1 MSTNP
6 PPPSSRRSLRPI
18 TLAKSASSSQS
29 YEQDPDLAL
38 ALAVS
43 LVNDGKGPSPKLSLT
58 GMKKKK
64 KRQRANSDG
73 KTNHDERDDK
83 VLLHSESI
91 IIGETSKSDLEH
103 ELQAKPILDSHSSV
117 ILPKSLQTT
126 DLFSISTLIPDDV
139 LSQEIESTTEHA
151 NLDLMV
157 DAISNNSRAVD
168 IPLPLVSNK
177 SIIDSSFTGI
187 VPDILSQEF
196 EESAVE
202 ESALLRPDIVSSN
215 EQRLL
220 AYQELCSSYIE
231 VPDIL
236 SQEFEIVTNEESTT
250 IVQHLIPSNERPST
264 QSIIDLSFSGPIDI
278 LSQEFSNHNQSSDEC
293 IVMKEESS
301 TSLSING
308 SLIPQNE
315 KLENRL
321 YPEELN
327 DLDSTSI
334 SISTTTSQN
343 LCLQKTRL
351 STEND
356 VAVSINEESPTSTST
371 SSSSSLDTVTLFGQA
386 LVSRLTQRP
395 RSVRMFAS
403 QHPANSPCED
413 FLYAGSNAEY
423 TPSSTT
429 NSVSPIDLAYIFLVL
444 DGHGGPV
451 AASFGVTHLPGKIF
465 EKTSNAKDTFSV
477 VTGIKEAFEE
487 VDKMYLSTHSN
498 DLNYCKFGSCVNL
511 VLLRKVLLPT
521 TLPIQSSDSIE
532 SKSPSLPRWT
542 IFTANV
548 GDSRSVLSSQWDVT
562 RYGQESLSCLVPS
575 ARSQL
580 IDSRVHNRSADA
592 AGIPS
597 LLAASRISVPD
608 RPVDVI
614 KVVNECETSVVTS
627 VLQERSYGK
636 GNVSSTIYRNKA
648 ECFDLHA
655 KCIAYSVIGDTVS
668 TSSLSPLQIAKEQ
681 CRKMLNTNNTVAI
694 PLSVDH
700 TCANPLEAD
709 DVKARCWDKTPIRPN
724 IFGFNPTFINR
735 GEESLTSTPS
745 SLISR
750 STSLKAGTNGIMS
763 QSPKEY
769 DISMHRVA
777 GSLMVTRALGDHY
790 LKSSLHSPPLFSS
803 GCPYISCEP
812 EVHWRVLQ
820 PQDMF
825 ALMGCDGIWDNV
837 TNAEAIEIVTIA
849 LQNEALQP
857 ILETLNKNLN
867 ELQTEGE
874 DGGTDIGTDTG
885 AETGPEATK
894 HFTTATA
901 ALSDVLLVDTLGSP
915 IPVCLGMSS
924 LPILNSSTSA
934 TDKNNSTV
942 TLGIENI
949 EDVVFGNPAQRI
961 VGASLLVAASRHVE
975 SAKRL
980 WHTNISLEASVS
992 QLLAKSP
999 KVSDPKQKNHRRGI
1013 HDDLS
1018 ALVILLPQFMIDE
1031 NQAADKSCY
1040 KDDTTIE
1047 TIQSCAM
1054 EGVDLFIFSS
1064 PSTRFT
1070 KESIDAQ
1077 LDMRIQSR
1085 SGRTVKGVSD
1095 VEPYVDNSDRLVQ
1108 SQSKSSLLSWLKK
1121 PV

>member
-6 PPPSSRRSLRPI
+6 PPPPPPSRRSLRPI
-18 TLAKSASSSQS
+18 TLAKSASSQT

-83 VLLHSESI
+83 VLYSESI
-91 IIGETSKSDLEH
+91 IIGETSRSDLEH
-103 ELQAKPILDSHSSV
+103 ELRAQPILDSHSSV
-117 ILPKSLQTT
+117 ILPESLQTT
-126 DLFSISTLIPDDV
+126 DLFSDSTLIPDDV
-139 LSQEIESTTEHA
+139 LSQEIMTTTE
-151 NLDLMV
+151 LSIDPMV
-157 DAISNNSRAVD
+157 DAISNDNRVVD
-168 IPLPLVSNK
+168 LPFPLVSKK

-196 EESAVE
+196 EESAVDE
-202 ESALLRPDIVSSN
+202 FALLRPDIISPN
-215 EQRLL
+215 EQGLL
-220 AYQELCSSYIE
+220 AYQEICSSYIE
-231 VPDIL
+231 APDIL
-236 SQEFEIVTNEESTT
+236 SQEIDVITKDESAAT
-250 IVQHLIPSNERPST
+250 VQQLIPSTVQQLIPSNERPST
-264 QSIIDLSFSGPIDI
+264 QSIIDLSFSGPLDI
-278 LSQEFSNHNQSSDEC
+278 LSQEFNNHNQSTDEC
-293 IVMKEESS
+293 IMMKEESTS
-301 TSLSING
+301 TSISING
-308 SLIPQNE
+308 SIIPQNE
-315 KLENRL
+315 KLETRL
-321 YPEELN
+321 YTEELLN
-327 DLDSTSI
+327 EFDSTST
-334 SISTTTSQN
+334 SSQN

-356 VAVSINEESPTSTST
+356 VAVSINEQSSTSS
-371 SSSSSLDTVTLFGQA
+371 SSSSSLDTVTLFGRA

-413 FLYAGSNAEY
+413 FVYAGSNAEY

-429 NSVSPIDLAYIFLVL
+429 THSVSPIDLTYIFLVL

-465 EKTSNAKDTFSV
+465 DKTNNAKDTFSV

-487 VDKMYLSTHSN
+487 VDKLYLATHSS

-521 TLPIQSSDSIE
+521 TLPIQSSSDSLE

-614 KVVNECETSVVTS
+614 KVVNECETSVITS
-627 VLQERSYGK
+627 VLQEHSYGRDK
-636 GNVSSTIYRNKA
+636 VSSTISRNKA

-681 CRKMLNTNNTVAI
+681 CRKMLRTNNTVAI

-735 GEESLTSTPS
+735 GEESLTSTTS

-750 STSLKAGTNGIMS
+750 SSSLKAGTSGIMS
-763 QSPKEY
+763 QPPREY

-874 DGGTDIGTDTG
+874 DGGTDTGHDTG
-885 AETGPEATK
+885 ADTGPEATK
-894 HFTTATA
+894 HFTTAIA

-915 IPVCLGMSS
+915 IPVRLGVSS
-924 LPILNSSTSA
+924 LPILNSSTST
-934 TDKNNSTV
+934 TDYNNSTV
-942 TLGIENI
+942 TLGIESL

-1018 ALVILLPQFMIDE
+1018 ALVILFPQFMIDE

-1040 KDDTTIE
+1040 KDDTPIQS
-1047 TIQSCAM
+1047 IQSCAM

-1064 PSTRFT
+1064 PSTRFN

-1077 LDMRIQSR
+1077 LAMRMKSR
-1085 SGRTVKGVSD
+1085 SARTVK
-1095 VEPYVDNSDRLVQ
+1095 VEDSDRLVQ
-1108 SQSKSSLLSWLKK
+1108 SQAKSTLLSWLKK